1 MYRVRVIKSFAS
13 AHNLREY
20 EGDCENLH
28 GHNWKV
34 EAYLASD
41 KLDKIGMLV
50 DFKVLK
56 KHLNEI
62 LDGLDH
68 KYINELEYF
77 KTVNPTSENMC
88 RFIYDKL
95 KEHFGTMVER
105 VVVWE
110 SDNAAAEYWE

>member
-1 MYRVRVIKSFAS
+1 MYRVRVIKSFSS
-13 AHNLREY
+13 AHNLRGY

-34 EAYLASD
+34 EAYLAGED
-41 KLDKIGMLV
+41 LDKIGMLV

-56 KHLNEI
+56 KHLSTIMDE
-62 LDGLDH
+62 LDH
-68 KYINELEYF
+68 KYLNEIEYF

-88 RFIYDKL
+88 RYIYSRL
-95 KEHFGTMVER
+95 KEYFGEKMER

-110 SDNAAAEYWE
+110 SDSSAAEYFE